1 MHLFQ
6 NPSHADESSFCLNRF
21 PKKLRQKLIYNG
33 EVKPGWGLQFI
44 EGWDMRKIWTI
55 SFILFGF
62 GSMLIGVLW
71 GVYGRSI
78 QDALAIASYIV
89 AFATL
94 SVGTLQAWLVM

>member
-1 MHLFQ
+1 
-6 NPSHADESSFCLNRF
+6 
-21 PKKLRQKLIYNG
+21 
-33 EVKPGWGLQFI
+33 
-44 EGWDMRKIWTI
+44 MRKIWTI

-94 SVGTLQAWLVM
+94 NVGTLQAWLVM

>member
-1 MHLFQ
+1 
-6 NPSHADESSFCLNRF
+6 
-21 PKKLRQKLIYNG
+21 
-33 EVKPGWGLQFI
+33 
-44 EGWDMRKIWTI
+44 MRKIWTI